1 MKRITSFVP
10 THPMYSTVRRAGTE
24 ACPYDWLFKI
34 RKALDRTGGQHLIS
48 HPVRAD
54 AAVRPYAEDLSIDAK
69 SAIVG
74 WRFKS
79 RNRLCRSRLP
89 RLPARFDDQHVQ
101 TNGRVVTSKP
111 SQWEEEAALTYTD
124 LLDYADWKTSTPSAS
139 AAARSCLS
147 SDASL
152 APRVRAQWIYAAS

>member
-54 AAVRPYAEDLSIDAK
+54 TAVRPYAE
-69 SAIVG
+69 V
-74 WRFKS
+74 FV
-79 RNRLCRSRLP
+79 
-89 RLPARFDDQHVQ
+89 H
-101 TNGRVVTSKP
+101 RV
-111 SQWEEEAALTYTD
+111 
-124 LLDYADWKTSTPSAS
+124 SAS
-139 AAARSCLS
+139 SGARC
-147 SDASL
+147 
-152 APRVRAQWIYAAS
+152 APEAGSRYRVEPNAYT